1 MSVLGWITFV
11 IALLISVMIH
21 EWGHYITAK
30 KFGMKVTE
38 FFVGFGLRLW
48 SFRRGETEYG
58 VKAIPAGGY
67 CKITG
72 MTPLEELAPED
83 EPRAFYRQGAWHRF
97 VVLVA
102 GSFMHF
108 VIAIVLL
115 FVLAMAVGLPN
126 NVQPT
131 TKVNTVSA
139 CVPASDTATC
149 TGKDPQSPAKKAGLK
164 AGDQV
169 VEFAGTKITG
179 WQQLSDAIH
188 KRKPGPTKVVV
199 LRGGKRVTLNVDLVP
214 TRGGGSK
221 VSFLGM
227 TPYAPPVTYTRQ
239 GPIDAAKYTGQ
250 TIGTSMAAIGSVI
263 VDLPAAIPHLFSADR
278 ADSPGGQAGSVVGA
292 ARVTGEVFAAKD
304 ASLQS
309 KISLVVLIIVSLNLF
324 VGVLNLLPLPPM
336 DGGHIAVLLYERVKA
351 RIMRLRGRP
360 DPGPVDMNK
369 LLPLTAVVLVLLVGL
384 GVTLILADIINPLSL

>member
-38 FFVGFGLRLW
+38 FFIGFGPRVW

-72 MTPLEELAPED
+72 MTPLEELSPED
-83 EPRAFYRQGAWHRF
+83 EPRAFYRQGAWRRF
-97 VVLVA
+97 IVLIG

-115 FVLAMAVGLPN
+115 MVIAMGIGLPN
-126 NVQPT
+126 DPKPT
-131 TKVNTVSA
+131 TKVDVVSS
-139 CVPASDTATC
+139 CVPATDTSPCA
-149 TGKDPQSPAKKAGLK
+149 KNDPASPAKKAGMK

-169 VEFAGTKITG
+169 VEFGGTKIANWT
-179 WQQLSDAIH
+179 QLSDAIH
-188 KRKPGPTKVVV
+188 KHKPGPTKVVV
-199 LRGGKRVTLNVDLVP
+199 LRDGARTTLNVDLAP
-214 TRGGGSK
+214 ARGAANT
-221 VSFLGM
+221 SFLGM
-227 TPYAPPVTYTRQ
+227 TPYAPPVTYSRQ
-239 GPIDAAKYTGQ
+239 GPVGAVKYTGE
-250 TIGTSMAAIGSVI
+250 TIGTSLAAVGEVI
-263 VDLPAAIPHLFSADR
+263 VDLPAAIPHLFGAHR

-292 ARVTGEVFAAKD
+292 ARVTGEVFAAQD
-304 ASLQS
+304 ASIQA
-309 KISLVVLIIVSLNLF
+309 KATLVLLIIISLNLF
-324 VGVLNLLPLPPM
+324 VGVLNVLPLPPM
-336 DGGHIAVLLYERVKA
+336 DGGHIAVLLYERVKV
-351 RIMRLRGRP
+351 RIMRMRGKP

-369 LLPLTAVVLVLLVGL
+369 LLPVTAVVLVLLVGL
-384 GVTLILADIINPLSL
+384 GVTLILADIINPLKL

>member
-1 MSVLGWITFV
+1 MSVLGWVTFL

-38 FFVGFGLRLW
+38 FFVGFGPRVW

-58 VKAIPAGGY
+58 IKAIPAGGY

-72 MTPLEELAPED
+72 MTPLEEMSPAESK
-83 EPRAFYRQGAWHRF
+83 RAFYRQGAWQRF

-131 TKVNTVSA
+131 TKVSTVSA
-139 CVPASDTATC
+139 CVPASDSATTC
-149 TGKDPQSPAKKAGLK
+149 TAKDPRSPAKKAGLK
-164 AGDQV
+164 PGDQV

-188 KRKPGPTKVVV
+188 KRKPGPTELVV
-199 LRGGKRVTLNVDLVP
+199 LRGGKRVTLNVDLV
-214 TRGGGSK
+214 TARGGSK

-239 GPIDAAKYTGQ
+239 GPVDAVKYTGQ

-278 ADSPGGQAGSVVGA
+278 ASSPGGQAGSVVGA

-304 ASLQS
+304 ASIQA
-309 KISLVVLIIVSLNLF
+309 KISLVVLIVVSLNLF

-336 DGGHIAVLLYERVKA
+336 DGGHIAVLLYERVKV

>member
-1 MSVLGWITFV
+1 MSVLGWVTFL
-11 IALLISVMIH
+11 IALLVSVMIH

-38 FFVGFGLRLW
+38 YFVGFGPRLW

-72 MTPLEELAPED
+72 MTPLEELPPED
-83 EPRAFYRQGAWHRF
+83 EPRAFYRQGAWKRF
-97 VVLVA
+97 IVLVG

-115 FVLAMAVGLPN
+115 LALAMGVGLPN
-126 NVQPT
+126 DVKPT
-131 TKVNTVSA
+131 TKVDQVSA
-139 CVPASDTATC
+139 CVPASDTAPC
-149 TGKDPQSPAKKAGLK
+149 TAKDPESPAKKAGMK
-164 AGDQV
+164 PGDQV

-179 WQQLSDAIH
+179 WEQLSNAIH
-188 KRKPGPTKVVV
+188 KQKTGPTKVVV
-199 LRGGKRVTLNVDLVP
+199 LRGGKPVTLNVDLAR
-214 TRGGGSK
+214 TRSGK
-221 VSFLGM
+221 ESFLGM

-239 GPIDAAKYTGQ
+239 SPLGAVKYTGQ
-250 TIGTSMAAIGSVI
+250 TVGQSMSAIGSVI
-263 VDLPAAIPHLFSADR
+263 VDLPAAVPHLFSADR
-278 ADSPGGQAGSVVGA
+278 ASSPGGQAGSVVGA

-304 ASLQS
+304 ASLQAR
-309 KISLVVLIIVSLNLF
+309 ISLVVLIVVSLNLF

-336 DGGHIAVLLYERVKA
+336 DGGHIAVLLYERVKV

-369 LLPLTAVVLVLLVGL
+369 LLPVTAVVLVLLVGL
-384 GVTLILADIINPLSL
+384 GVTLILADIVNPLKL